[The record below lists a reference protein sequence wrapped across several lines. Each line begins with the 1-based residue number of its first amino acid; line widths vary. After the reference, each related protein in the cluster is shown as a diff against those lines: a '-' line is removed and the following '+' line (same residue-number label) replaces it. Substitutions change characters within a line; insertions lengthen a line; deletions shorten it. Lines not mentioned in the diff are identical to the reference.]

1 MSIIAWIVVGAI
13 AGWIASKVVPG
24 DEGYGVFGGLIAGI
38 VGAVVGGFLFGALTN
53 TDWTTG
59 INIGTLVA
67 AIVGASSSSSCGTW
81 SPSGA
86 VRAPSEPSFRQTD
99 SPGTEKV
106 PGVFVSSRRYNRAV
120 PDPAYETLLSEAD
133 AGVLTVTLNR
143 PEALNALNAVM
154 RRELLAAVKDAGRDA
169 EVRAIVI
176 TGAGRG
182 FCAGADLRGGSG
194 EREFRRVLTD
204 EYNPLIEAIR
214 RVPKPVVASV
224 NGVAAGAGV
233 SLAFAADL
241 VVAATEAR
249 FVPAFNRI
257 ALVPDSGLTRTLVRA
272 LGRHRA
278 LEVLLGERELN
289 ADQAH
294 DAGLVAAVVPTDR
307 LPDVT

>member
-1 MSIIAWIVVGAI
+1 MEHGRQ
-13 AGWIASKVVPG
+13 AGRFARRLSLP
-24 DEGYGVFGGLIAGI
+24 FA
-38 VGAVVGGFLFGALTN
+38 
-53 TDWTTG
+53 
-59 INIGTLVA
+59 
-67 AIVGASSSSSCGTW
+67 
-81 SPSGA
+81 
-86 VRAPSEPSFRQTD
+86 QTD

-106 PGVFVSSRRYNRAV
+106 PGVFVSSRQYNRAV
-120 PDPAYETLLSEAD
+120 PDPSYETLLSEAD
-133 AGVLTVTLNR
+133 AGVVTVTLNR

-154 RRELLAAVKDAGRDA
+154 RRELLAAIKDAGRDS
-169 EVRAIVI
+169 EVRAIVV

-214 RVPKPVVASV
+214 RAPKPVVASV

-294 DAGLVAAVVPTDR
+294 DAGLVAAVVPADHLAEATRALAMR
-307 LPDVT
+307 LASGPTGAIGLTKRLVNAAEDASLAESLAVEAALQDIAGRGADHAEGVAAFAEKREPEFGGR

>member
-1 MSIIAWIVVGAI
+1 MSLPFA
-13 AGWIASKVVPG
+13 
-24 DEGYGVFGGLIAGI
+24 
-38 VGAVVGGFLFGALTN
+38 
-53 TDWTTG
+53 
-59 INIGTLVA
+59 
-67 AIVGASSSSSCGTW
+67 
-81 SPSGA
+81 
-86 VRAPSEPSFRQTD
+86 QTD

-106 PGVFVSSRRYNRAV
+106 PGVFVSSRQYNRAV
-120 PDPAYETLLSEAD
+120 PDPSYETLLSEAD
-133 AGVLTVTLNR
+133 AGVVTVTLNR

-154 RRELLAAVKDAGRDA
+154 RRELLAAIRDAGRDS
-169 EVRAIVI
+169 EVRAIVV

-214 RVPKPVVASV
+214 RAPKPVVASV

-289 ADQAH
+289 ADEAH
-294 DAGLVAAVVPTDR
+294 DAGLVAAVVPAGHLAEATRALAMR
-307 LPDVT
+307 LASGPTGAIGLTKRLVNAAEDASLAESLAVEAALQDIAGRGAEHAEGVAAFAEKREPEFGGR